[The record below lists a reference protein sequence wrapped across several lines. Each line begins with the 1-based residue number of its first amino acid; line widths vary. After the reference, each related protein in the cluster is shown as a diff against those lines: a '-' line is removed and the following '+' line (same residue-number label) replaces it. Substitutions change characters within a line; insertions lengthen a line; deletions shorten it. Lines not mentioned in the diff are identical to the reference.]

1 MKRREGY
8 SGSLSPEVT
17 RRETDHRAIARR
29 VAADGIV
36 LLANDGVLPLAAG
49 ARAALYG
56 VAARYTIMGGTGSG
70 SVNCRP
76 GVTIDQGLRDAG
88 ITVTNTGWLDALDR
102 ERSEIY
108 ESWKKSIYEKSVPGD
123 AMSLFHTFLGN
134 RMPAPAGGPVIREE
148 DTDTA
153 IYVIGRISGEGA
165 DRHPVP
171 GDYLLSEAEEK
182 QLGEICAAYPKVIV
196 ILNVGGVIDLGFM
209 DRYPVAALVL
219 LSQAGMEGGNAL
231 ADVLTGKVPPSG
243 LSLCGRLLPYER
255 QSV

>member
-108 ESWKKSIYEKSVPGD
+108 ES
-123 AMSLFHTFLGN
+123 
-134 RMPAPAGGPVIREE
+134 
-148 DTDTA
+148 
-153 IYVIGRISGEGA
+153 
-165 DRHPVP
+165 
-171 GDYLLSEAEEK
+171 
-182 QLGEICAAYPKVIV
+182 
-196 ILNVGGVIDLGFM
+196 
-209 DRYPVAALVL
+209 
-219 LSQAGMEGGNAL
+219 
-231 ADVLTGKVPPSG
+231 
-243 LSLCGRLLPYER
+243 
-255 QSV
+255 